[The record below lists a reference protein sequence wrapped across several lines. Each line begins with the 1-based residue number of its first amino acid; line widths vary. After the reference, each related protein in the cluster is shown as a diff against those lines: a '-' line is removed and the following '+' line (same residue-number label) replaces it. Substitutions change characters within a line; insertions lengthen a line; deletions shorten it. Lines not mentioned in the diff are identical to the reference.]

1 MLGSIV
7 CPAAGEAALTT
18 LETPKEIHKEIPK
31 RVAGKRVREQERRR
45 QAILDAAFVQFT
57 SEGFAATRLD
67 AVAEAA
73 GVAKGTIYLFFK
85 DKEDLFEK
93 TVLAAIGPTLSNLD
107 SVVARAD
114 LPFAQLLGQLS
125 DLFRR
130 EILETKRRE
139 IVRLVIAEGARFPGI
154 AEFYHRE
161 VISRGLAIIRK
172 AAQRAQDKGELPSD
186 ALVRFPQLLFAPML
200 ISIIWTCVFT
210 QHEPLDVEGMLA
222 AHRDLL
228 LGVPYDGSTKP

>member
-1 MLGSIV
+1 MS
-7 CPAAGEAALTT
+7 T
-18 LETPKEIHKEIPK
+18 LETPK

-57 SEGFAATRLD
+57 NEGFAATRLD

-107 SVVARAD
+107 SVVERND
-114 LPFAQLLGQLS
+114 LSFAQLLAQLS
-125 DLFRR
+125 ELFRR
-130 EILETKRRE
+130 EILLTRRRE
-139 IVRLVIAEGARFPGI
+139 IVRLVISEGSRFPRI

-161 VISRGLAIIRK
+161 VISRGLSLIRK
-172 AAQRAQDKGELPSD
+172 AAQRAQANGELPSD
-186 ALVRFPQLLFAPML
+186 ALLRFPQLLFAPML
-200 ISIIWTCVFT
+200 IGIIWTSVFS
-210 QHEPLDVEGMLA
+210 QQEPLDVEAMLA

-228 LGVPYDGSTKP
+228 LGVPHDGRAKP